1 MEPVFVRTARRVE
14 NYRSFLLSKL
24 EEEGL
29 RLDLYFNNLTAAIHK
44 SHEEA
49 QQTLRLH
56 FQAALEEV
64 ETQATAVQAR
74 AAEMAGLKNDIVPN
88 VGQIV
93 ELQLVSQEAFRQVI
107 NYNYARLNDAH
118 HLADHV
124 SAFTCTYYAH
134 SLGQTNQLM
143 AQLRT
148 MVLPSLEAVSFEA
161 GFETERKGEKGEV
174 DGLDP
179 FRMSFGKQGA
189 MTIRT

>member
-14 NYRSFLLSKL
+14 SYRGFLLSKL

-29 RLDLYFNNLTAAIHK
+29 RLDLYFNSLAAAIRK

-49 QQTLRLH
+49 QQALRLH
-56 FQAALEEV
+56 FEAALEEV
-64 ETQATAVQAR
+64 DTQAAAVQAR
-74 AAEMAGLKNDIVPN
+74 AAEMTGLKSDIVPN

-107 NYNYARLNDAH
+107 TYNYARLNDAH

-124 SAFTCTYYAH
+124 AAFACTYYTH
-134 SLGQTNQLM
+134 SFSQTNQLM

-148 MVLPSLEAVSFEA
+148 LVSPSLEAASFEA
-161 GFETERKGEKGEV
+161 GFETERKGEKGDV

-189 MTIRT
+189 MAMRS